1 MNRQK
6 QQKVEEEVSNIVLS
20 ELETVHEVA
29 INRLMEYSKILSTR
43 RFNKEED
50 EVTDYLIE
58 LLVRIESKQQ
68 NKGWWFRTKRR
79 PALILKYLS

>member
-50 EVTDYLIE
+50 EVTEYLIE